1 MTSGNNMNEKKI
13 SNNLFNSESAAATV
27 IAAVLLLSIIFTIFA
42 IVRIGYVPEWK
53 TNAEKIHM
61 DIVQKDMVELK
72 SSIDMIVR
80 SMNSPDYPGQTYP
93 VTVPFTLGGGE
104 IPILEPSKSSGALS
118 INTEPCHITITRNSS
133 ITGSPQILA
142 DLTLGGVTCHSNNK
156 QYVDQDY
163 RYENGALILRQGNKS
178 LMKQTPS
185 FIIYETKEG
194 NYNVLIQTI
203 NIVGDNKTFF
213 SNSDTSLR
221 LKGIKFE
228 SNPTIEGEYID
239 SFSCTITTKYPDAWK
254 SYLEETAKEAGLTYP
269 EDYSL
274 NKTNSGIYFRFTPAD
289 GKIINSLN
297 ISKSIIH
304 TETGN
309 KNTISIKNSTN
320 ENKDY
325 LETKHANMIILK
337 KNGIGGLIPS
347 GNYIQFTSNGTNNWI
362 KINGNKTTFNNSDIV
377 RIVMNGDQ
385 ISGNIDMNA
394 NKIVN
399 LKFNIKMYINGKFK
413 SEGTTTGISVNG
425 LNYKS
430 NLTYKLPAYLSETY
444 LEVDEETLLDYS
456 PESNLS
462 IELYNI
468 IINKDLE
475 VNFNSGYTEFTCA
488 ADYKIK

>member
-1 MTSGNNMNEKKI
+1 MKSENNMSKKKI
-13 SNNLFNSESAAATV
+13 GNDLFSSESAAATV

-42 IVRIGYVPEWK
+42 IVRIGYVPEWE

-61 DIVQKDMVELK
+61 NVVQKDMVELK

-80 SMNSPDYPGQTYP
+80 SMGSPDYPSQAYP
-93 VTVPFTLGGGE
+93 VTVPFSLAGGE

-118 INTEPCHITITRNSS
+118 INTEPCHITITRNSP

-142 DLTLGGVTCHSNNK
+142 NLALGGVTYYSNNK

-178 LMKQTPS
+178 LMRQTPT
-185 FIIYETKEG
+185 FIIYENKEG
-194 NYNVLIQTI
+194 NYDVLIQTI

-213 SNSDTSLR
+213 SNTDTSLR

-228 SNPTIEGEYID
+228 SNPTIEGEYIE
-239 SFSCTITTKYPDAWK
+239 SFSCIITTRYPDAWK

-274 NKTNSGIYFRFTPAD
+274 NKTNSGVYFRFTPTG

-309 KNTISIKNSTN
+309 ENTIGIKNSTN
-320 ENKDY
+320 GNKDY
-325 LETKHANMIILK
+325 LEIRHANLIVLK
-337 KNGIGGLIPS
+337 KDRIGGIIPS
-347 GNYIQFTSNGTNNWI
+347 GNYIQFTSKGANNWI
-362 KINGNKTTFNNSDIV
+362 RINGNKTTFNNSDIV

-385 ISGNIDMNA
+385 VSGNIDMNA

-399 LKFNIKMYINGKFK
+399 FKFNVKMYINGKFK
-413 SEGTTTGISVNG
+413 NEGTITGISVSD
-425 LNYKS
+425 LNYTS
-430 NLTYKLPAYLSETY
+430 NLTYKLPAYSSETY
-444 LEVDEETLLDYS
+444 LEIDGETLLDYS

-468 IINKDLE
+468 LINKDLD
-475 VNFNSGYTEFTCA
+475 VNFNSGYTEFSCT